1 MTETPVPA
9 GSADSSGVGLNE
21 ELLTPGK
28 EPGDGASAADRVK
41 KGNLREYGILGALV
55 AIILLFEVLTDGKLL
70 QPDNVSSLIQQ
81 NAYVMILAIGMV
93 MVIVAGHIDLSVG
106 SVVAFIGGVMAIAM
120 MEWNLPWVLAVLF
133 GIGLGALIG
142 AWQGFWVAYIGV
154 PAFIVTLAGMLI
166 FRGLTIVIIGQT
178 IGGLPDGFQQ
188 ISNGGILGW
197 LGYAGELDVF
207 TLVLGLLAVA
217 GFIISQL
224 RTRATLHKHELMVEP
239 FGAFVA
245 KMVIISAMLLFFTWV
260 LARSAI
266 GTPYVLI
273 IVGALI
279 AAYTFLMG
287 RTIFGR
293 HIYAIGGNVHA
304 AVLSGVNVKKVNFW
318 IFVNMGVLA
327 AVAAAVTTSRAGA
340 GVAAAGTNYEL
351 DAIAACFIGGTAVTG
366 GVGKVSGAIIGALI
380 MGVLNMGLSIMA
392 VDPAWQQAIKG
403 LVLLAAVAFDLI
415 NKRRVAS

>member
-1 MTETPVPA
+1 MTEAPVPA
-9 GSADSSGVGLNE
+9 GAAGTSGAAINP
-21 ELLTPGK
+21 ELLDPDHKPGSG
-28 EPGDGASAADRVK
+28 EDRIK
-41 KGNLREYGILGALV
+41 KGNLREYGILGALI
-55 AIILLFEVLTDGKLL
+55 AIILLFEVLTGGKLL

-120 MEWNLPWVLAVLF
+120 MQWNLPWFLAVLV
-133 GIGLGALIG
+133 GLVLGALIG

-166 FRGLTIVIIGQT
+166 FRGLTIVIIGET
-178 IGGLPDGFQQ
+178 IGGLPDGFVQ
-188 ISNGGILGW
+188 ISNGGMLGW
-197 LGYAGELDVF
+197 LGFTGQIDVF
-207 TLVLGLLAVA
+207 TLLLGVLAVA
-217 GFIISQL
+217 GFVISQV
-224 RTRATLHKHELMVEP
+224 RTRATLRKHDLMMEP
-239 FGAFVA
+239 QGAFMA
-245 KMVIISAMLLFFTWV
+245 KLVVVSLLLLFFTWV
-260 LARSAI
+260 LSRSAI

-318 IFVNMGVLA
+318 IFVNMGLLA
-327 AVAAAVTTSRAGA
+327 GVAAAVTTSRAGA

-380 MGVLNMGLSIMA
+380 MGVLNMGLSIMS
-392 VDPAWQQAIKG
+392 VDPAWQQTIKG

-415 NKRRVAS
+415 NKRRAAS